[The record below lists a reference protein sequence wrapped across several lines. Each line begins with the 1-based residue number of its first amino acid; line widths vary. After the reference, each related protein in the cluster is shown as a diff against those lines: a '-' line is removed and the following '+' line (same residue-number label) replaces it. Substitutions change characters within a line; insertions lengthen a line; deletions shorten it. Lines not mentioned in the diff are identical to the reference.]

1 MQDHIKLTIRNINLQ
16 QIMLHEGTNNLK
28 TERTA
33 TQITKS
39 TIDFCISLMKNEN
52 TIAVSGTAPR
62 LTIWI

>member
-39 TIDFCISLMKNEN
+39 IIDFCIPLMKNEN

>member
-1 MQDHIKLTIRNINLQ
+1 
-16 QIMLHEGTNNLK
+16 MLHEGTNNLK